1 MSLASG
7 TRLGPY
13 EVLGLIGAG
22 GMGEVYKAR
31 DTRLDRTVA
40 IKVLPPELSTDA
52 KRRARFEREAKTI
65 AGLSHPHICT
75 LHDVGEHRGSTYLV
89 MEHLEGETLA
99 DRLRRGP
106 LPVAQALEFGAQIA
120 DALDAAHKHGVIHRD
135 LKPGN
140 VMLTANGARLLD
152 FGLAKLHG
160 PEAQAPMD
168 ASAPTVTES
177 LTHVGEVLG
186 TRPYMAPEQ
195 VEGRPTDAR
204 TDIWALGCV
213 LYEMVTGRPA
223 FRGDSA
229 ASLTAA
235 ILDREPESM
244 TTAQPLTPSSLERIV
259 ARCLAKRAEDRW
271 ASSRD
276 VAHELRW
283 IARPAERGGAPRPGV
298 SRVRKALLGA
308 AALLTVAVGVVGV
321 VTFWPNQAAVGGRT
335 ARVSLAVLPLADR
348 SAGKDQGVWCEGI
361 AETLIDSLM
370 AVPSL
375 EVRGR
380 QSSFRFTADDE
391 VGEVGRKLDVNHV
404 LTGSLQRSGN
414 RLRVAVRLIE
424 TASGRQLWTETF
436 DGNAEQVFD
445 IQDRIAGTVVSTLR
459 VNVGGQDN
467 ARHTRRYT
475 NDPAAYDL
483 YLRARKVAAN
493 WMPDEQRLAIPILLE
508 AVARDPEFVL
518 PRVAL
523 AEIYADLYVSAGVVP
538 RDEAHAQA
546 KAALDGALA
555 IDPDNARALAIR
567 AMLRFDFDHDLAGA
581 RLDYERAVQLS
592 PRDPD
597 VLVAHSF
604 FLTQRGRLGEA
615 LDESNLL
622 VRIDPAVA
630 QYYFYRGRLLYYL
643 HRYDEANVDYDK
655 ALQLDPSHPATLEW
669 RVLTDL
675 ALGRKDLAEDRI
687 ARFEGSDAQWAA
699 AARAWLDATYGNRE
713 SARKYVDA
721 SGIGAFLMAINHA
734 ALEEREAALVSLA
747 RVADEN
753 RGILA
758 NAFLTHVFDRY
769 RSDSEFVS
777 LMQRSGFEFQPER
790 GR

>member
-1 MSLASG
+1 MSLAVG
-7 TRLGPY
+7 ARLGPY
-13 EVLGLIGAG
+13 EVTGSLGAG

-40 IKVLPPELSTDA
+40 IKVLPQELSTDA

-177 LTHVGEVLG
+177 LTHAGEVLG

-283 IARPAERGGAPRPGV
+283 IARPAERGGAPRAGV

-321 VTFWPNQAAVGGRT
+321 VTFWPNQAAVGGRRDRMAGSPT
-335 ARVSLAVLPLADR
+335 SSAAPLVVAVLPFRSVAADARFAYLADGATEALTNGLAMVSGLGGVVA
-348 SAGKDQGVWCEGI
+348 SASARQVAAGQGDARTAAERLGADRVVEG
-361 AETLIDSLM
+361 T
-370 AVPSL
+370 
-375 EVRGR
+375 
-380 QSSFRFTADDE
+380 SFGDGAR
-391 VGEVGRKLDVNHV
+391 
-404 LTGSLQRSGN
+404 
-414 RLRVAVRLIE
+414 VRLE
-424 TASGRQLWTETF
+424 
-436 DGNAEQVFD
+436 
-445 IQDRIAGTVVSTLR
+445 
-459 VNVGGQDN
+459 
-467 ARHTRRYT
+467 
-475 NDPAAYDL
+475 
-483 YLRARKVAAN
+483 
-493 WMPDEQRLAIPILLE
+493 
-508 AVARDPEFVL
+508 
-518 PRVAL
+518 
-523 AEIYADLYVSAGVVP
+523 
-538 RDEAHAQA
+538 
-546 KAALDGALA
+546 
-555 IDPDNARALAIR
+555 
-567 AMLRFDFDHDLAGA
+567 A
-581 RLDYERAVQLS
+581 RLSDRQ
-592 PRDPD
+592 
-597 VLVAHSF
+597 
-604 FLTQRGRLGEA
+604 G
-615 LDESNLL
+615 
-622 VRIDPAVA
+622 
-630 QYYFYRGRLLYYL
+630 
-643 HRYDEANVDYDK
+643 
-655 ALQLDPSHPATLEW
+655 
-669 RVLTDL
+669 RVL
-675 ALGRKDLAEDRI
+675 
-687 ARFEGSDAQWAA
+687 
-699 AARAWLDATYGNRE
+699 
-713 SARKYVDA
+713 
-721 SGIGAFLMAINHA
+721 
-734 ALEEREAALVSLA
+734 
-747 RVADEN
+747 
-753 RGILA
+753 
-758 NAFLTHVFDRY
+758 
-769 RSDSEFVS
+769 
-777 LMQRSGFEFQPER
+777 
-790 GR
+790 